1 MKKIGYGWRD
11 LLLVIPEDEMSRNVL
26 SSYGTLKTNNAQND
40 KLLEIVLITSV
51 SSSIGIL
58 LQN

>member
-26 SSYGTLKTNNAQND
+26 SSHGTLKTNNAQND